1 MDIKHGSDIDFF
13 MHVFDRNEP
22 LEPKTVQLEIQLY
35 TTKELFEFILHIF
48 TESMKFK
55 YSCDGMT
62 VDLKTCTANQL
73 HKLNCYFMS
82 FGLCFICK
90 VYHINQFGIG
100 NNIDK
105 YNIDKYP
112 EKPIPEYMIPYASV
126 VSDKLNDYKFQIKV
140 DDEIYVI
147 FFSFI

>member
-1 MDIKHGSDIDFF
+1 MDTKHGSDIEFF

-22 LEPKTVQLEIQLY
+22 LEPKAVQLEIPLD
-35 TTKELFEFILHIF
+35 TTKELFEFLLHLF

-55 YSCDGMT
+55 YSHDGET
-62 VDLKTCTANQL
+62 VDLKLCTDGQIRE
-73 HKLNCYFMS
+73 LNRYFMS

-90 VYHINQFGIG
+90 VYHVNQFDIG
-100 NNIDK
+100 NNYNKDK
-105 YNIDKYP
+105 YT
-112 EKPIPEYMIPYASV
+112 EPISLDNMIPYKSV